1 MYDFCIIGAGVV
13 GSHIARELSRYEVQ
27 SCILEKAGDVSEGA
41 SKANSG
47 IIHGGYAAKHGTL
60 KGTFNI
66 KGNRLFQ
73 QLENE
78 LNFGYRKTGGLVLGF
93 DENDYTALIKLY
105 ENGKKNGVSNLK
117 VIERDEI
124 LSMEPAVNSNGRYA
138 LYSEE
143 IGVTSP
149 YEYNIA
155 LAENAVA
162 NGVKLFL
169 NSEVVS
175 IHRENN
181 FYCLETPE
189 KQIKTKCVIN
199 AAGIYADKISR
210 MAGVDNF
217 SITPRKGQYIL
228 FQKGTGRIV
237 KRVIFQIPTVK
248 GKGIL
253 VTSTYHG
260 NLLLG
265 PNSEEIEDR
274 ETTRTDDET
283 LDYIMET
290 ASKSIPDLD
299 PGPILKTFSGIRP
312 APSTG
317 DFIVREEMPGFINAA
332 GIETPGLTS
341 SPAIARMVVDL
352 IKKHRELRLNKSFN
366 PYRKPIIIPKALAD
380 EEVKRRIA
388 LKASPEKI
396 ICRCEQ
402 VTEGEILDALHRN
415 IPVNTVYGVKKRTRA
430 GMGKCQGRFCGP
442 RVREIIDR
450 EMKGANTPG

>member
-60 KGTFNI
+60 KGILNL

-78 LNFGYRKTGGLVLGF
+78 LHFGYRKTGGLVLGF
-93 DENDYTALIKLY
+93 DEDDYSALIKLY

-117 VIERDEI
+117 IIERDEI
-124 LSMEPAVNSNGRYA
+124 LSMEPAVNSKVKYA
-138 LYSEE
+138 LYTEE
-143 IGVTSP
+143 LGVTSP

-175 IHRENN
+175 IRRENN
-181 FYCLETPE
+181 FYYLETPE
-189 KQIKTKCVIN
+189 RHIKTKCVIN
-199 AAGIYADKISR
+199 AAGIFADKISR
-210 MAGVDNF
+210 MAGIENF

-228 FQKGTGRIV
+228 FQKGTGNIV
-237 KRVIFQIPTVK
+237 KRVIFQVPTAK

-260 NLLLG
+260 NLMVG
-265 PNSEEIEDR
+265 PNSEEVADR
-274 ETTRTDDET
+274 EDTHTDDQT

-290 ASKSIPDLD
+290 ARKSIPDLA

-312 APSTG
+312 TPDTG
-317 DFIVREEMPGFINAA
+317 DFIIKEEISGFINAA
-332 GIETPGLTS
+332 GIESPGLTS
-341 SPAIARMVVDL
+341 SPAIARMVVDI

-366 PYRKPIIIPKALAD
+366 PYRKPIIIPKTLTD

-402 VTEGEILDALHRN
+402 VTEGEIVDALHRN
-415 IPVNTVYGVKKRTRA
+415 IPVDTVYGVKKRTRA
-430 GMGKCQGRFCGP
+430 GMGRCQGNFCRS
-442 RVREIIDR
+442 RVQEIIDR
-450 EMKGANTPG
+450 EVKQNGKIR